1 MVMSLVGD
9 RVRRD
14 GLSVGTLSNW
24 LASQRELVAS
34 VPSMLLSAAGFGG
47 RDMGA
52 VIVARAIPEP
62 RASSRWLWPVL
73 LGLLVLIGVVWLS
86 RSRPAGVRA
95 PDAAAVAAP
104 AREAARDVDDAA
116 RRAVDAAGRAVADLG
131 PLLMR
136 RLPSGIELNVP
147 SRGIENQVV
156 EFIED
161 TRQPLEPARWFN
173 FDRLLFATNS
183 AVLEPQSQEQ
193 LENVAEILKAY
204 PSVRVKIGG
213 YTDSAGDPRAN
224 LRLSAERAAS
234 VTNEL
239 VRLGVVANRLEA
251 EGYGQEHPVADNSTE
266 AGRARNRRI
275 ALRVTQR

>member
-1 MVMSLVGD
+1 M
-9 RVRRD
+9 
-14 GLSVGTLSNW
+14 
-24 LASQRELVAS
+24 
-34 VPSMLLSAAGFGG
+34 
-47 RDMGA
+47 
-52 VIVARAIPEP
+52 
-62 RASSRWLWPVL
+62 
-73 LGLLVLIGVVWLS
+73 
-86 RSRPAGVRA
+86 
-95 PDAAAVAAP
+95 
-104 AREAARDVDDAA
+104 DDAA